1 MFMPANVPELQT
13 TLSSGENTILFF
25 TLINNKP
32 LLCYLQNNIFASNGN
47 M

>member
-13 TLSSGENTILFF
+13 TLRSGENTILYV
-25 TLINNKP
+25 TLRNNKP
-32 LLCYLQNNIFASNGN
+32 LLRYSQNNIFASDGN